1 MLKSVSIHPTFTA
14 HPTETKRQSIISKQK
29 KILYCVEK
37 ILDDFSKKEK
47 LKFENE
53 ALRLCNLIF

>member
-29 KILYCVEK
+29 KILYYVEK
-37 ILDDFSKKEK
+37 ILNNDFSKKEK

-53 ALRLCNLIF
+53 DSQIM